1 VKRFLDYLV
10 YVLVRIVMA
19 IVQAVPMSACQRLA
33 DPLAWLCCRLRVR
46 HQVIEDNLR
55 HAFPD
60 MPELE
65 RRRIERAHW
74 RHLVLMIFEMAHAD
88 RLIRDTNWRR
98 YVRLHEMQPM
108 VRQLL
113 TTRPAVVVAGHF
125 GNFEISARMLGLFG
139 FATFVVARPLD
150 NPYLDRWLNQ
160 FRGRFGQSILPKK
173 GSANDADARL
183 AAGGTLAVLGDQSAG
198 PKGCFVEFFGRPAS
212 THKAIAV
219 MALAHEAPLM
229 VTYARRT
236 VGQAFVPVKPS
247 PLQFEI
253 GCQAIADP
261 RENGPEAAGVR
272 ELTQWYSRQLE
283 AIVRRDPEQYW
294 WVHRRWKDQPKKK
307 TGGCRLEAGGTPRP
321 APHFPTASSLK
332 SPA

>member
-1 VKRFLDYLV
+1 VLTPPRLKSFVKHCLDYLV
-10 YVLVRIVMA
+10 YVLVRMVLA
-19 IVQAVPMSACQRLA
+19 VVQAVPMSACQRLA

-46 HQVIEDNLR
+46 HNVIEDNLR

-60 MPELE
+60 MPEPE

-88 RLIRDTNWRR
+88 RLIHDTNWRH

-108 VRQLL
+108 VRQML
-113 TTRPAVVVAGHF
+113 TTRPSVVVAGHF
-125 GNFEISARMLGLFG
+125 GNFEISARQLGLFG

-150 NPYLDRWLNQ
+150 NPYLDRWLNR
-160 FRGRFGQSILPKK
+160 FRGRFGQFILPKK

-219 MALAHEAPLM
+219 MALAHQAPLM
-229 VTYARRT
+229 VTYARRS
-236 VGQAFVPVKPS
+236 GE

-253 GCQAIADP
+253 GCPAIADP
-261 RENGPEAAGVR
+261 RDVGPETAGVR
-272 ELTQWYSRQLE
+272 ELTQWYSQQLE
-283 AIVRRDPEQYW
+283 SIVRRDPEQYW

-307 TGGCRLEAGGTPRP
+307 TGEVK
-321 APHFPTASSLK
+321 LK
-332 SPA
+332 AVA

>member
-1 VKRFLDYLV
+1 VKRSLDYLV
-10 YVLVRIVMA
+10 YVLVRIVLA
-19 IVQAVPMSACQRLA
+19 VVQAVPMSACQRLA
-33 DPLAWLCCRLRVR
+33 DPLAWFCCRLRVR

-60 MPELE
+60 MPEHQ

-98 YVRLHEMQPM
+98 YVRLHELRPM

-113 TTRPAVVVAGHF
+113 ITRPAVVVAGHF

-139 FATFVVARPLD
+139 FSTFAVARPLD
-150 NPYLDRWLNQ
+150 NPFLDRWLNR
-160 FRGRFGQSILPKK
+160 FRGRFGQFILPKK

-183 AAGGTLAVLGDQSAG
+183 AAGGVLAVLGDQSAG

-219 MALAHEAPLM
+219 MALAHQAPLM
-229 VTYARRT
+229 VTYARRS
-236 VGQAFVPVKPS
+236 GE

-253 GCQAIADP
+253 GCPAIADP
-261 RENGPEAAGVR
+261 CQNEPETAGVR
-272 ELTQWYSRQLE
+272 ELTQWYSQQLE
-283 AIVRRDPEQYW
+283 TIVRRDPEQYW

-307 TGGCRLEAGGTPRP
+307 AVDCRLEAGGRQHP
-321 APHFPTASSLK
+321 APHFPTAPSSPSRENFRVEVL
-332 SPA
+332 